1 MPVVCALGRLCV
13 TRYLA
18 PRGVQGHVMGLC
30 NDGDD
35 PAALAHARSPGAS
48 VDGSDQDLVA
58 LVVSGGAGIEALR
71 HVVGVYTSDVA
82 GPVSTIETSGAHVQS
97 GGYRPEEAAK
107 TKCA

>member
-1 MPVVCALGRLCV
+1 
-13 TRYLA
+13 
-18 PRGVQGHVMGLC
+18 MGLRHDG
-30 NDGDD
+30 NDPG
-35 PAALAHARSPGAS
+35 ALAQTWCPRARIQGT
-48 VDGSDQDLVA
+48 DRDFVA